1 VVRRRLPLVF
11 PSDGKLRLQ
20 FQCAFL
26 LFTHDVSCLH
36 MHYVSACIIFLT
48 VRLVIGHANF
58 TCSHKPFHAL
68 SCDML
73 QARQCHVSDCC
84 SLLFSS
90 QLCLLLGHITAHA
103 FYMVSGTHL
112 LRACHMLQAR
122 QYIILSVTVS
132 HRNHDIDPDF
142 FIAVLGVLVRYT
154 TGVFS
159 DTSNIVT
166 DASSTRL
173 WALVSLE
180 RGLTSNLLHIQ
191 GAGLVRF
198 QLSHMPI
205 ISNTK
210 GSSVFSEL

>member
-1 VVRRRLPLVF
+1 MQTSHVHTSLFMCYHMTCCRRDSVMFLIVVDYF
-11 PSDGKLRLQ
+11 
-20 FQCAFL
+20 
-26 LFTHDVSCLH
+26 
-36 MHYVSACIIFLT
+36 
-48 VRLVIGHANF
+48 
-58 TCSHKPFHAL
+58 
-68 SCDML
+68 
-73 QARQCHVSDCC
+73 
-84 SLLFSS
+84 FSS

-132 HRNHDIDPDF
+132 HRNHDTDPDF
-142 FIAVLGVLVRYT
+142 LIAVLGVLVRYT

-173 WALVSLE
+173 WAAVSLE
-180 RGLTSNLLHIQ
+180 RGLTNNRLHIQ

-198 QLSHMPI
+198 QLSHVPI

-210 GSSVFSEL
+210 GSSGFSKL